1 MEKTNKKRSPWTK
14 STKKNRGG
22 RPPVMTKET
31 LQKLER
37 AFSMGLPDE
46 QSCLYA
52 DIAPQTLY
60 NYQNKHPEFL
70 ERKKLLKQNITM
82 HARLNI
88 ATMIQ
93 AWSAED
99 SWKWLERKERWEFA
113 PKEQQTIQIAN
124 QNVLIQLPPLQ
135 LPDTSSNS

>member
-1 MEKTNKKRSPWTK
+1 MEKTIKKRSPWTK
-14 STKKNRGG
+14 ITKKNKGG
-22 RPPVMTKET
+22 RPPVMTKDT

-46 QSCLYA
+46 QACLYA

-99 SWKWLERKERWEFA
+99 SWKWLERKERSEFA

>member
-1 MEKTNKKRSPWTK
+1 
-14 STKKNRGG
+14 
-22 RPPVMTKET
+22 MTAVA
-31 LQKLER
+31 LQKLKH

-46 QSCLYA
+46 QACLYA
-52 DIAPQTLY
+52 EIAPSTLY

-88 ATMIQ
+88 AERVQ
-93 AWSAED
+93 LWSAED
-99 SWKWLERKERWEFA
+99 SWKWLERKERSEFA

-124 QNVLIQLPPLQ
+124 QNVLIQLPPMQ
-135 LPDTSSNS
+135 LPNQNP